1 MLKYFFKVD
10 YQKKEPNI
18 DDFALGI
25 FSSKANADKK
35 IDMAKKCMG
44 FDKEDGFVITKF
56 GVNFPQNI
64 EKPGVTLYSV
74 EHEYSIM
81 EDGVIYDIVSIFDIL
96 GSFEEAQKL
105 VEYLK
110 SHSCVG
116 RAHPDNFEI
125 CENVVDDFSCWSEG
139 FDSY

>member
-1 MLKYFFKVD
+1 
-10 YQKKEPNI
+10 
-18 DDFALGI
+18 
-25 FSSKANADKK
+25 
-35 IDMAKKCMG
+35 MG
-44 FDKEDGFVITKF
+44 FNKENGFIITKF

-81 EDGVIYDIVSIFDIL
+81 EDGEIYDIVSIFDIL

-110 SHSCVG
+110 SHSRVG

-125 CENVVDDFSCWSEG
+125 CENVVDDLSCWSEG

>member
-10 YQKKEPNI
+10 YQKKDPNI

-25 FSSKANADKK
+25 FSSKANANKK

-44 FDKEDGFVITKF
+44 FNKENGFTITKF

-81 EDGVIYDIVSIFDIL
+81 EDGEIYDIVSIFDIL

-110 SHSCVG
+110 SHSRVG

-125 CENVVDDFSCWSEG
+125 CEIVVDDFSCWSEG